1 MSGNWY
7 GEHCC
12 IGLHYDLHA
21 SERDTELGT
30 RVGDALGDLLHEL
43 GVDFVQ
49 TDCKGHPGYLSW
61 FSELPASSVPPGLE
75 RDALAGWRMQ
85 TRRFGLPLHCHYSGI
100 WDKAAGKRF
109 PEWHIQPPPV
119 HSAAAGGGQN
129 CGTDNVSET
138 MCPNRGYADGLMLPQ
153 LFELVERYGIDGFWI
168 DGDLWAVRPCYCDRC
183 RELYTAETG
192 KVEMPVNEDDPD
204 WPLLWNFML
213 RSFNR
218 HVTHCCDEL
227 HRRHPGVRICSNWL
241 QTYRN
246 PGKPEVPTDWISG
259 DNSHRFGLDASRC
272 EARFLETRGKP
283 WDIMLWT
290 FFCNNGF
297 GLPDAP
303 WTFKPVEM
311 LEQEIAVLL
320 SRGGNIQLYETA
332 AGLRDGRLVP
342 WRIRRLKQVVD
353 FIRSRLPVCK
363 SSESVPQVCVL
374 HSETHFYRHVKGRN
388 LLTGGDIAP
397 VNGAVYLLL
406 ENHFH
411 TDLCDEWA
419 LAPKLEGY
427 PVVVVPEQD
436 DLSEE
441 MAVRLKEY
449 VRQGGT
455 LVLTGSG
462 LFDRFGAEFI
472 GAESV
477 RVEADARRYVPD
489 GDGGTAPLYSRA
501 FRLLRPVAARGL
513 LPLFTQ
519 WGAGGDEAGFPAA
532 VLNRVGKGK
541 VVYIPA
547 AVARDYDFNRMPAIR
562 AFFGLVLREAAVETA
577 VALNAPS
584 WVDLTLRRSG
594 EQLQIHL
601 INRATGI
608 PNLPNQGA
616 VAEIPAT
623 GPLAF
628 RLKTARKPRSVRG
641 AWEHAA
647 ELEWSWEEGILS
659 GILPRLRLYEAVLI
673 D

>member
-1 MSGNWY
+1 
-7 GEHCC
+7 
-12 IGLHYDLHA
+12 
-21 SERDTELGT
+21 
-30 RVGDALGDLLHEL
+30 
-43 GVDFVQ
+43 
-49 TDCKGHPGYLSW
+49 
-61 FSELPASSVPPGLE
+61 
-75 RDALAGWRMQ
+75 
-85 TRRFGLPLHCHYSGI
+85 
-100 WDKAAGKRF
+100 
-109 PEWHIQPPPV
+109 
-119 HSAAAGGGQN
+119 
-129 CGTDNVSET
+129 
-138 MCPNRGYADGLMLPQ
+138 
-153 LFELVERYGIDGFWI
+153 
-168 DGDLWAVRPCYCDRC
+168 
-183 RELYTAETG
+183 
-192 KVEMPVNEDDPD
+192 
-204 WPLLWNFML
+204 
-213 RSFNR
+213 
-218 HVTHCCDEL
+218 
-227 HRRHPGVRICSNWL
+227 
-241 QTYRN
+241 
-246 PGKPEVPTDWISG
+246 
-259 DNSHRFGLDASRC
+259 
-272 EARFLETRGKP
+272 
-283 WDIMLWT
+283 MLWT

-297 GLPDAP
+297 GLPEAP

-353 FIRSRLPVCK
+353 FIRSRLSVCK

-489 GDGGTAPLYSRA
+489 GDGGTVPLYSRA
-501 FRLLRPVAARGL
+501 FRLLRPVTARGL

-519 WGAGGDEAGFPAA
+519 WGVGGDEAGFPAA

-562 AFFGLVLREAAVETA
+562 AFFGLVLREAAVGTA

-647 ELEWSWEEGILS
+647 ELEWSWEEGVLS
-659 GILPRLRLYEAVLI
+659 GILPQLRLYEAVLI